1 MRLTSEK
8 DNQAAMGQPEDEEI
22 VQVVLK
28 PSIQK
33 EQQNARAQTH
43 SEVRRS
49 VAERIKHRAA
59 SNRKYLVEGRGFIAL
74 LIALTIVLFQ
84 FVIGWF
90 GMGIPHLQEV
100 ARELHSS
107 QAAIRQLGNWNLN
120 ILWQTVLIMAVGASL
135 SVAGTSFQSLF
146 KNPLASPDVLGVTSG
161 GSLGGGIFAILTSPY
176 ANGYGHWKYD
186 TLHMG
191 VFSVELRPAVMF
203 VSGLL
208 VVGAVVWIASRVDH
222 GAHSTSTLILTG
234 MVISSALTAVLGYL
248 KAASVT
254 ANDSDAVSLRLM
266 PILQANINNF
276 DHWSARLGL
285 LLPLGILSPILIAL
299 SFHLDA
305 LSFGDEEARG
315 MGIHTGLVRLTVI
328 VCSTVLSISA
338 LSVFGPVS
346 WIGMTVPFICRILVG
361 PNNRKLFP
369 LSILL
374 GAVVVRGAYS
384 IPIPWPAGVQV
395 PVSLLLPI
403 FCMPL
408 FLVFLI
414 WSRLRGGR
422 IWD

>member
-1 MRLTSEK
+1 MRLTPK
-8 DNQAAMGQPEDEEI
+8 KNNQTAMRQEDEEI
-22 VQVVLK
+22 IQVTLK
-28 PSIQK
+28 PSDQK
-33 EQQNARAQTH
+33 KSSVPSKSYSEARKSDAQQMYHQ
-43 SEVRRS
+43 V
-49 VAERIKHRAA
+49 V
-59 SNRKYLVEGRGFIAL
+59 SNRKYLVEGRGFIIL
-74 LIALTIVLFQ
+74 LIVLAVVLSQ

-90 GMGIPHLQEV
+90 GTGIPHLQKM
-100 ARELHSS
+100 ASELHSS
-107 QAAIRQLGNWNLN
+107 QTATRQVGIWNLN
-120 ILWQTVLIMAVGASL
+120 MLWQTFLIMAVGASL

-146 KNPLASPDVLGVTSG
+146 KNPLASPDVLGVTAG

-176 ANGYGHWKYD
+176 ADGYGHWKYD
-186 TLHMG
+186 TLHIG
-191 VFSVELRPAVMF
+191 ALSVEWMPIVMF

-208 VVGAVVWIASRVDH
+208 VVGVTVWIASRVDH
-222 GAHSTSTLILTG
+222 GTHSTSTLILTG
-234 MVISSALTAVLGYL
+234 MVISSALTAGLGYL

-254 ANDSDAVSLRLM
+254 VNDSDAVSLRLM
-266 PILQANINNF
+266 PILQANINNL

-328 VCSTVLSISA
+328 VCSTILTISVLSA
-338 LSVFGPVS
+338 FGPVS

-422 IWD
+422 VWN